1 MARTDPQVNFRM
13 PADLKDRL
21 ESAAKKHGRSV
32 TQEIIQRLEHSF
44 TPWQER
50 PWEERM
56 VIDVDRAMLKLLTK
70 DEYSMLL
77 DRVKAAGGADTVNG
91 YAPTVIRSAEDLKP
105 PIPDGPRLME
115 MVASLPPPESQKDA
129 IATQLALAVLRLTG
143 KLPDDGTDTMHLIP
157 TSRDVLLKPLSKLAG
172 IVENRNKD
180 KEGNPILGDNG
191 TPSRTPK
198 IPGQNAPKEGLGAAP
213 KAEKP
218 KKEKPVITKKK
229 VFETEADR
237 AKIKLDHTSKEKDE

>member
-13 PADLKDRL
+13 PADLKERL
-21 ESAAKKHGRSV
+21 EDAAKKQGRSV

-44 TPWQER
+44 TPWEER

-56 VIDVDRAMLKLLTK
+56 VTDINRAMLKLLTK
-70 DEYSMLL
+70 DEYGMLL
-77 DRVKAAGGADTVNG
+77 DRVKAAGGAETVNG
-91 YAPTVIRSAEDLKP
+91 YAPTVVRSSDDLQP

-115 MVASLPPPESQKDA
+115 MVASLPPPESEKDA

-143 KLPDDGTDTMHLIP
+143 KLPEGSHDGPVLVQ
-157 TSRDVLLKPLSKLAG
+157 TSRDALLKPLETVRHIAESG
-172 IVENRNKD
+172 QIR
-180 KEGNPILGDNG
+180 
-191 TPSRTPK
+191 SRTPK

-213 KAEKP
+213 KAENP

-229 VFETEADR
+229 VFEKEAGSEPRKFNHTTKPDR
-237 AKIKLDHTSKEKDE
+237 GDK